1 MDQQMNWKAHIS
13 TDPAILYGNPTI
25 KGTRIPVDLLLE
37 KLSEGE
43 TFEGL
48 LAAYPRL
55 KNEDLLAVM
64 RFAAE
69 SIRGEVIYSFAS

>member
-1 MDQQMNWKAHIS
+1 MNWQAHIS
-13 TDPAILYGNPTI
+13 TDPTVLYGKSVI
-25 KGTRIPVDLLLE
+25 RGTRIPVDLLL
-37 KLSEGE
+37 KKRSEGE

-55 KNEDLLAVM
+55 THEHLLAVM

-69 SIRGEVIYSFAS
+69 AIRNEVVYSLAF

>member
-1 MDQQMNWKAHIS
+1 MNWQAHIS
-13 TDPAILYGNPTI
+13 TNPNILYGKPTI
-25 KGTRIPVDLLLE
+25 KNTRIPVDLLLE

-48 LAAYPRL
+48 LAAYPHL
-55 KNEDLLAVM
+55 KREDLLAVM

-69 SIRGEVIYSFAS
+69 SIRNEVIYSLAS